1 MHRKAQKK
9 VSIFAFCYLG
19 KKTLDLDNGM
29 LMSFM
34 RRFSK
39 KEKTT
44 SKEETFTGHTH
55 TNKVHP
61 EATEL
66 KEFSYF

>member
-1 MHRKAQKK
+1 MHRKAKK
-9 VSIFAFCYLG
+9 SIHFCILLSG
-19 KKTLDLDNGM
+19 EKTLDLDNGM

-55 TNKVHP
+55 TYKVHP